1 MPKHFLIRSR
11 IRAQIPVRLMLRSNC
26 YFSIN
31 FTYRSVH
38 SNRELR
44 IYVSCLRFFYAS
56 CLKFMHRTL
65 PRLLYE
71 RTLALNVHSIALL
84 QVQRSMVI
92 VGKFAF
98 RGWWT
103 DERVDRHLSVQTCIK
118 GSFHPLSPFVRP
130 SPLSMNRARGPKHKW
145 YVRSCSRRITL
156 IHRTFRPSTINVV

>member
-1 MPKHFLIRSR
+1 MYSYTNTCTSYTSFKL
-11 IRAQIPVRLMLRSNC
+11 L
-26 YFSIN
+26 
-31 FTYRSVH
+31 
-38 SNRELR
+38 
-44 IYVSCLRFFYAS
+44 FFYKSLQRTAHVRTLFEILL
-56 CLKFMHRTL
+56 CKFLKIMHCTL
-65 PRLLYE
+65 PRLFPLYE
-71 RTLALNVHSIALL
+71 RTLSLNVHSIALL

-130 SPLSMNRARGPKHKW
+130 SPLSMNRARGPKHKM